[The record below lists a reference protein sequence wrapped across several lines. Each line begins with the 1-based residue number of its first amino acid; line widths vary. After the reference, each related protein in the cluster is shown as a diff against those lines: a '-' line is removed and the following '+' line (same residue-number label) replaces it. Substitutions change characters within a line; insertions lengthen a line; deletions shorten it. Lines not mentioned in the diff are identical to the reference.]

1 MSIKG
6 TLLYIDKDA
15 TQFEQRK
22 RLLENNQYQILSAS
36 TDQDA
41 LPLVMERRVDAIVI
55 ECTNDSVMARK
66 LKQIAP
72 GVPVVAVVN
81 RLDIPLLD
89 VDSIDALVA
98 SFDGPQFL
106 LDTLHFVLEVRPRQI
121 CSGANNNTKSIRQ
134 RFANSTASEWRARI
148 GA

>member
-1 MSIKG
+1 MRIKG
-6 TLLYIDKDA
+6 AVLCIHKDA
-15 TQFEQRK
+15 AQFQQRK
-22 RLLENNQYQILSAS
+22 LFLESNQYQILSPG
-36 TDQDA
+36 TDQDV

-55 ECTNDSVMARK
+55 ECDIDLALARK

-72 GVPVVAVVN
+72 KVPIIAVVN
-81 RLDIPLLD
+81 NLDVPILD

-121 CSGANNNTKSIRQ
+121 CSGAQNSKSIRQ
-134 RFANSTASEWRARI
+134 RFANSISSKWRARVR
-148 GA
+148 G

>member
-1 MSIKG
+1 
-6 TLLYIDKDA
+6 
-15 TQFEQRK
+15 
-22 RLLENNQYQILSAS
+22 
-36 TDQDA
+36 
-41 LPLVMERRVDAIVI
+41 MERRVDAIVI
-55 ECTNDSVMARK
+55 ECTNDSAMARK

-81 RLDIPLLD
+81 RLDVPILD

-121 CSGANNNTKSIRQ
+121 CSSANKNTKSIRQ